1 MHAAN
6 KDELMREISTTI
18 TEIQRIQSRI
28 AGTGEP
34 PSQLELHELQRL
46 GRNYSSLVEKLIDLK
61 TASS

>member
-18 TEIQRIQSRI
+18 AEIQKIQSNI

-46 GRNYSSLVEKLIDLK
+46 GRHYSSLVEKLIDLK
-61 TASS
+61 ITSN